1 MKTRQRLQSDR
12 SITLKYR
19 VPLRGGAVIP
29 LVAISLVVILA
40 CAALSVD
47 AGNLYR
53 ERRNTQIAADAA
65 AEAAA
70 MELYASNGNDTDAA
84 ETAALTLAQAHG
96 YDAEAVTVNMP
107 PAAGAFAG
115 KHGYVEVI
123 VNANPP
129 RFFSGISSNS
139 ALVVTSRAVAA
150 GTYIPTKASVLIL
163 EPKKNN
169 ALKFKGSSSILE
181 VGGDIIVNSKAKKAV
196 NIKKKSQVKAE
207 HVLVTG
213 GLSKNSRR
221 SITGEVKTGVMP
233 TPDPFE
239 YLPPPPKSTSMDASH
254 FRTTVAG
261 KDVYNLVPGTY
272 KSLKFDKND
281 EVRMSPGTYYVNGG
295 GFEIKGDATVQASG
309 VMIYNEG
316 KRGFKISTKG
326 NVQISP
332 PTSGTYQGISLFQE
346 SLKKTKVEF
355 AKQSQ
360 INISGILYA
369 PNSEVKFKKSDMT
382 IDDGDDEDWEEES
395 DEPMEEDVGPV
406 ETTGIG
412 AAIVAKKLSVGSK
425 TKLIITGSNIP
436 AKRPIL
442 TVVE

>member
-12 SITLKYR
+12 SITLKY
-19 VPLRGGAVIP
+19 PAPPRGGAVIP

-53 ERRNTQIAADAA
+53 ERRNSQIAADAA

-139 ALVVTSRAVAA
+139 ALAVTSRAVAA

-163 EPKKNN
+163 ETKKNN
-169 ALKFKGSSSILE
+169 ALKFKGSSSIME

-196 NIKKKSQVKAE
+196 DIKKKSQVKAE

-221 SITGEVKTGVMP
+221 SITGEVKTGVAP

-239 YLPPPPKSTSMDASH
+239 YLPHS
-254 FRTTVAG
+254 
-261 KDVYNLVPGTY
+261 
-272 KSLKFDKND
+272 
-281 EVRMSPGTYYVNGG
+281 
-295 GFEIKGDATVQASG
+295 
-309 VMIYNEG
+309 
-316 KRGFKISTKG
+316 
-326 NVQISP
+326 
-332 PTSGTYQGISLFQE
+332 
-346 SLKKTKVEF
+346 
-355 AKQSQ
+355 
-360 INISGILYA
+360 
-369 PNSEVKFKKSDMT
+369 
-382 IDDGDDEDWEEES
+382 
-395 DEPMEEDVGPV
+395 
-406 ETTGIG
+406 
-412 AAIVAKKLSVGSK
+412 
-425 TKLIITGSNIP
+425 
-436 AKRPIL
+436 
-442 TVVE
+442 